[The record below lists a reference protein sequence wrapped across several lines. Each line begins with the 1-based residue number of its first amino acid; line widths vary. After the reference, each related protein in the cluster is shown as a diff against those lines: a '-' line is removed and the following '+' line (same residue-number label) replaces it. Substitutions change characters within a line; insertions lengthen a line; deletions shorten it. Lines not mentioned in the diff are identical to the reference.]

1 MTGAATGRQKERPDP
16 SSEGKSSQDKSSQD
30 QSPQV
35 KSSQA
40 KSSQV
45 SAQVR
50 SSQAEDEKLIGRCL
64 KGDQEAWSAL
74 IDKYKTLIYS
84 IPIKLGMYQDAGD
97 IFQSVCVDLLS
108 ELPRLREHRAL
119 PKWLMQTCYHKCL
132 HHQRAADRMVEFASE
147 GAESEAALPARRGA
161 SEEEIPEHLLVQLE
175 QEQIL
180 RDSISALPEKCER
193 MVRLLFF
200 EIPPRPYETIAKEL
214 GMAAGSIGA
223 IRGRCLAHLKKH
235 LEKRG
240 F

>member
-1 MTGAATGRQKERPDP
+1 MTGTATGRQKEHPANSSLAP
-16 SSEGKSSQDKSSQD
+16 SS
-30 QSPQV
+30 
-35 KSSQA
+35 
-40 KSSQV
+40 
-45 SAQVR
+45 
-50 SSQAEDEKLIGRCL
+50 DEQLIGRCL

-74 IDKYKTLIYS
+74 IDKYKNLIYS

-132 HHQRAADRMVEFASE
+132 RYQRATDRLVELAPEGTDSNAASPASSADD
-147 GAESEAALPARRGA
+147 L
-161 SEEEIPEHLLVQLE
+161 PEHLLMQLE

-180 RDSISALPEKCER
+180 RDAISELPEKCER

-200 EIPPRPYETIAKEL
+200 ENPPRPYENIAEEL
-214 GMAAGSIGA
+214 GMATGSIGA
-223 IRGRCLAHLKKH
+223 IRGRCLAYLRKH

>member
-1 MTGAATGRQKERPDP
+1 MTGTATGKQRERPD
-16 SSEGKSSQDKSSQD
+16 SSRD
-30 QSPQV
+30 
-35 KSSQA
+35 
-40 KSSQV
+40 
-45 SAQVR
+45 R
-50 SSQAEDEKLIGRCL
+50 SSDEQLIGRCL

-74 IDKYKTLIYS
+74 IDKYKNLIYS

-132 HHQRAADRMVEFASE
+132 HYQRAADRLVELAPE
-147 GAESEAALPARRGA
+147 GTESDRALPASRA
-161 SEEEIPEHLLVQLE
+161 DDLPEHMLVQLE

-180 RDSISALPEKCER
+180 RDAISELPEKCER
-193 MVRLLFF
+193 MVQLLFF
-200 EIPPRPYETIAKEL
+200 ENPPRPYENIAEEL
-214 GMAAGSIGA
+214 GMATGSIGA
-223 IRGRCLAHLKKH
+223 IRGRCLAYLKRH

>member
-1 MTGAATGRQKERPDP
+1 MTGTATGRQKERPVN
-16 SSEGKSSQDKSSQD
+16 SSLAHSS
-30 QSPQV
+30 
-35 KSSQA
+35 
-40 KSSQV
+40 
-45 SAQVR
+45 
-50 SSQAEDEKLIGRCL
+50 DEQLIGRCL

-74 IDKYKTLIYS
+74 IDKYKNLIYS

-132 HHQRAADRMVEFASE
+132 HYQRAADRLVELAPEGTDSDAASPTSS
-147 GAESEAALPARRGA
+147 ADDL
-161 SEEEIPEHLLVQLE
+161 PEHMLVQLE

-180 RDSISALPEKCER
+180 RDAILELPEKCER

-200 EIPPRPYETIAKEL
+200 ENPPRPYENIAEEL
-214 GMAAGSIGA
+214 GMATGSIGA
-223 IRGRCLAHLKKH
+223 IRGRCLAYLRKH

>member
-1 MTGAATGRQKERPDP
+1 MTGTATGRQKERPD
-16 SSEGKSSQDKSSQD
+16 SSRD
-30 QSPQV
+30 
-35 KSSQA
+35 
-40 KSSQV
+40 
-45 SAQVR
+45 R
-50 SSQAEDEKLIGRCL
+50 SSDERLIGRCL

-74 IDKYKTLIYS
+74 IDKYKNLIYS
-84 IPIKLGMYQDAGD
+84 IPIKLGIYQDAGD

-132 HHQRAADRMVEFASE
+132 HYQRAADRLVELAPE
-147 GAESEAALPARRGA
+147 GTDSNAATPANSA
-161 SEEEIPEHLLVQLE
+161 DDFPEHMLVQLE

-180 RDSISALPEKCER
+180 RDAISELPEKCER

-200 EIPPRPYETIAKEL
+200 EFPPRPYENIAEEL
-214 GMAAGSIGA
+214 GMATGSIGA
-223 IRGRCLAHLKKH
+223 IRGRCLAYLRKH

>member
-1 MTGAATGRQKERPDP
+1 MTGTATGRQKERPD
-16 SSEGKSSQDKSSQD
+16 SSRDHSS
-30 QSPQV
+30 
-35 KSSQA
+35 
-40 KSSQV
+40 
-45 SAQVR
+45 
-50 SSQAEDEKLIGRCL
+50 DERLIGRCL

-74 IDKYKTLIYS
+74 IDKYKNLIYS
-84 IPIKLGMYQDAGD
+84 IPIKLGMHQDAGD

-132 HHQRAADRMVEFASE
+132 HYQRAADRLVELAPEGTDSNAAPPASN
-147 GAESEAALPARRGA
+147 ADDL
-161 SEEEIPEHLLVQLE
+161 PEHMLLQLE

-180 RDSISALPEKCER
+180 RDAISELPEKCER

-200 EIPPRPYETIAKEL
+200 EFPPRPYENIAEEL
-214 GMAAGSIGA
+214 GMATGSIGA
-223 IRGRCLAHLKKH
+223 IRGRCLAYLRKH

>member
-1 MTGAATGRQKERPDP
+1 MTGTATGRQKERPD
-16 SSEGKSSQDKSSQD
+16 
-30 QSPQV
+30 
-35 KSSQA
+35 
-40 KSSQV
+40 
-45 SAQVR
+45 R
-50 SSQAEDEKLIGRCL
+50 SSRANSDERLIRRCL

-74 IDKYKTLIYS
+74 IDKYKNLIYS
-84 IPIKLGMYQDAGD
+84 IPVKLGMHQDASD

-132 HHQRAADRMVEFASE
+132 HYQRAAERLVELDPEVTDSD
-147 GAESEAALPARRGA
+147 AALPG
-161 SEEEIPEHLLVQLE
+161 SKFEELPQHMLVQLE

-180 RDSISALPEKCER
+180 RDAILELPEKCER

-200 EIPPRPYETIAKEL
+200 EIPPRPYEDIAEEL
-214 GMAAGSIGA
+214 GMATGSIGA
-223 IRGRCLAHLKKH
+223 IRGRCLAYLKKH

>member
-1 MTGAATGRQKERPDP
+1 MTGTATGKQRERPD
-16 SSEGKSSQDKSSQD
+16 SSRGHSS
-30 QSPQV
+30 
-35 KSSQA
+35 
-40 KSSQV
+40 
-45 SAQVR
+45 
-50 SSQAEDEKLIGRCL
+50 DERLIGRCL
-64 KGDQEAWSAL
+64 KGDQEAWSTL
-74 IDKYKTLIYS
+74 IDKYKNLIYS

-132 HHQRAADRMVEFASE
+132 HYQRAADRLVELAPDGTDSN
-147 GAESEAALPARRGA
+147 AAPPANCA
-161 SEEEIPEHLLVQLE
+161 DDFPEHMLVQLE

-180 RDSISALPEKCER
+180 RDAISELPEKCER

-200 EIPPRPYETIAKEL
+200 ENPPRPYENIAEEL
-214 GMAAGSIGA
+214 GMATGSIGA
-223 IRGRCLAHLKKH
+223 IRGRCLAYLRKH

>member
-1 MTGAATGRQKERPDP
+1 MTGTATGRQKEHPAN
-16 SSEGKSSQDKSSQD
+16 SSLAHSS
-30 QSPQV
+30 
-35 KSSQA
+35 
-40 KSSQV
+40 
-45 SAQVR
+45 
-50 SSQAEDEKLIGRCL
+50 DEQLIGRCL
-64 KGDQEAWSAL
+64 KGDQEAWSTL
-74 IDKYKTLIYS
+74 IDKYKNLIYS

-132 HHQRAADRMVEFASE
+132 RYQRATDRLVELAPEGTDSNAASPASSADE
-147 GAESEAALPARRGA
+147 LPV
-161 SEEEIPEHLLVQLE
+161 HLLMQFE

-180 RDSISALPEKCER
+180 RDAISELPEKCER

-200 EIPPRPYETIAKEL
+200 ENPPRPYENIAEEL
-214 GMAAGSIGA
+214 GLATGSIGA
-223 IRGRCLAHLKKH
+223 IRGRCLAYLRKH

>member
-16 SSEGKSSQDKSSQD
+16 SSEGKSSQSKSSQDKSSQ
-30 QSPQV
+30 
-35 KSSQA
+35 A
-40 KSSQV
+40 
-45 SAQVR
+45 R
-50 SSQAEDEKLIGRCL
+50 SSQTEDEKLIGRCL

-74 IDKYKTLIYS
+74 IDKYKNLIYS

-161 SEEEIPEHLLVQLE
+161 SEEELPEHLLVQLE

-200 EIPPRPYETIAKEL
+200 EIPPRPYETVAKEL
-214 GMAAGSIGA
+214 GMATGSIGA
-223 IRGRCLAHLKKH
+223 IRGRCLADLKKH
-235 LEKRG
+235 LQKRG

>member
-1 MTGAATGRQKERPDP
+1 MTGAATGRQKERPAG
-16 SSEGKSSQDKSSQD
+16 SSGNH
-30 QSPQV
+30 
-35 KSSQA
+35 
-40 KSSQV
+40 
-45 SAQVR
+45 SAQSH
-50 SSQAEDEKLIGRCL
+50 SSDELLINRCL

-74 IDKYKTLIYS
+74 IDKYKNLIYS
-84 IPIKLGMYQDAGD
+84 IPIKFGMHQDAGD

-132 HHQRAADRMVEFASE
+132 RYQRAADKLVELAPE
-147 GAESEAALPARRGA
+147 GTDSDAALPA
-161 SEEEIPEHLLVQLE
+161 SDDELPEHMLVQLE

-180 RDSISALPEKCER
+180 RDAISELPEKCER

-200 EIPPRPYETIAKEL
+200 EFPPRPYEDIAEQL
-214 GMAAGSIGA
+214 GMAPGSIGA
-223 IRGRCLAHLKKH
+223 IRGRCLAYLRKQ